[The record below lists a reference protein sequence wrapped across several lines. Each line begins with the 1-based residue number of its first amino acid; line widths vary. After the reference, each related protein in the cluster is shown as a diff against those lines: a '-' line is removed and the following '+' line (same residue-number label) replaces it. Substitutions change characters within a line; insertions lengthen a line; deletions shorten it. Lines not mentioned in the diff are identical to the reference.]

1 MRALSA
7 VAVLIALAWAT
18 EAHAYCLSTTCK
30 DTDACEG
37 EEVPGCSVLKWKSRC
52 VGYSIHEA
60 GGPGVNSEALDNIVM
75 LAYDAW
81 RLGRHARLGPLG
93 HCTLTGRFGIPADV
107 LCLDVFFFG
116 TFDLYPLISRRRD
129 HSHDGSEKSIFHLV

>member
-75 LAYDAW
+75 LAT
-81 RLGRHARLGPLG
+81 RLAQRRLRKPASSR
-93 HCTLTGRFGIPADV
+93 TGFVGAAP
-107 LCLDVFFFG
+107 G
-116 TFDLYPLISRRRD
+116 TTSTRARRRRVLQRNGYEAV
-129 HSHDGSEKSIFHLV
+129 HTFA